1 MRAFCLLTRPN
12 VAQTLNSVEGILECH
27 TVSKLADAFLE
38 ELNGS
43 LGVNTVMAINFSAR
57 ETQDVE
63 TLLQLTHVIA
73 VEVRK
78 TQVEGSVSELIAL
91 IDHDCPGR
99 GIYFFSKRKVVV
111 KPKASNRA
119 CS

>member
-12 VAQTLNSVEGILECH
+12 VTQTLNSVEGILKRH
-27 TVSKLADAFLE
+27 AISKFADAFLE

-43 LGVNTVMAINFSAR
+43 LGVNTVMDINFSAR
-57 ETQDVE
+57 ETLDVE

-78 TQVEGSVSELIAL
+78 TKVESSVS
-91 IDHDCPGR
+91 
-99 GIYFFSKRKVVV
+99 
-111 KPKASNRA
+111 
-119 CS
+119 

>member
-1 MRAFCLLTRPN
+1 M
-12 VAQTLNSVEGILECH
+12 AQTLNSVKGILECH

-57 ETQDVE
+57 EAQDVE
-63 TLLQLTHVIA
+63 ALLQLTHVIA

-78 TQVEGSVSELIAL
+78 TKVESSVS
-91 IDHDCPGR
+91 
-99 GIYFFSKRKVVV
+99 
-111 KPKASNRA
+111 
-119 CS
+119 

>member
-1 MRAFCLLTRPN
+1 MRTFCLLTGPN
-12 VAQTLNSVEGILECH
+12 VAQALNSIEGILECH

-63 TLLQLTHVIA
+63 ALLELTHVIA

-78 TQVEGSVSELIAL
+78 TQVEGSVS
-91 IDHDCPGR
+91 
-99 GIYFFSKRKVVV
+99 
-111 KPKASNRA
+111 
-119 CS
+119 